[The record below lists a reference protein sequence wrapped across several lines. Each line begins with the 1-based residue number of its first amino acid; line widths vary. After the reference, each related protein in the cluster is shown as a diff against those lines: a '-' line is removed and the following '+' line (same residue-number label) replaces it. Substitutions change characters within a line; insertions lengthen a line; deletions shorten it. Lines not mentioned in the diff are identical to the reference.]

1 MIESFCLPGLTLLA
15 VALQL
20 ILITE
25 YATKAGAQATD
36 GSNNATTDQVHNRN
50 KYLLLFIANSQTVP
64 DIFSLPS

>member
-36 GSNNATTDQVHNRN
+36 GSNNATTDQV
-50 KYLLLFIANSQTVP
+50 YY
-64 DIFSLPS
+64 